1 MDTVRNGILFRNGS
15 AITATY
21 EPYPEYHHLDIRDRY
36 IEFRRDERPAV
47 RGHRANNLIYDDFAD
62 FDQIDDF
69 SEPLIDLMN
78 SVQPGYTISPD
89 EVQDRFNKW
98 WYEVGQ
104 YEFSI
109 DGDKIAI
116 RQKEAPDFGELSPS
130 QELNDFVNTLVQ
142 GE

>member
-47 RGHRANNLIYDDFAD
+47 RGYRASNLIYDEFAD
-62 FDQIDDF
+62 VDWLDEFNSIQI
-69 SEPLIDLMN
+69 
-78 SVQPGYTISPD
+78 GYTMNNEEI
-89 EVQDRFNKW
+89 FNVW
-98 WYEVGQ
+98 HEAAQ
-104 YEFSI
+104 YEFSLV
-109 DGDKIAI
+109 DGRVEFKKKA
-116 RQKEAPDFGELSPS
+116 APDFGELSPS
-130 QELNDFVNTLVQ
+130 QELNDFINALVQ